1 MKKTAISRG
10 VLALIAT
17 GTMMFSQLALAHAHL
32 ASSVPAAN
40 AAVTHAPQHITLSF
54 TEDVEAAFSGV
65 DVMNAQHKAVGE
77 KARLDGKQHDRLRV
91 DFAQPLAQGA
101 YQVNWH
107 VLSVD
112 GHKTH
117 GSYTFT
123 VK

>member
-1 MKKTAISRG
+1 MNKTAISRVVIG
-10 VLALIAT
+10 LVAT
-17 GTMMFSQLALAHAHL
+17 GTLAFSQFALAHAHL
-32 ASSVPAAN
+32 QSSTPAAN
-40 AAVTHAPQHITLSF
+40 AAVSPAPQNITLTF

-65 DVMNAQHKAVGE
+65 EVTNAQHKAVGE
-77 KARLDGKQHDRLRV
+77 KARLDGQQHNRLLV
-91 DFAQPLAQGA
+91 DFVQPLAQGS

-117 GSYTFT
+117 GRYAFT